1 MSAQCNRVAVEDGH
15 TESVSIRLK
24 NKAKPD
30 EIIAAWNNY
39 RAEPQEL
46 KLPSAPAQP
55 VVYLEANDRPQ
66 PRFDVDIG
74 AGMTTVV
81 GRLRPC
87 GVLDWKFTVLSHNT
101 IRGAAGAASAE
112 CRTAESQ
119 GLPRMK
125 NRARAP
131 AYNGSHPPMIVMKFG
146 GTSVEDAKAIDRVAS
161 IVEGRLAQKPVVV
174 VSAMAK
180 VTDTLLTMAKAA
192 GSGERKTALK
202 LCRSLQERH
211 YNTASEL
218 LGTALFTD
226 FHSELGAEFESLD
239 ELLRGISAVGE
250 ITPRTTD
257 HVAAFGEMLS
267 SKIVAAAFAARGLN
281 GVHVDSREV
290 LVTDSSYMQAVPQ
303 FEDTN
308 AKLQEKVQPLLDE
321 GKVPVMGGF
330 IGSNRAGITTTI
342 GRGGSDFSAAIFGAG
357 LSAERIEI
365 WTDVDGILTTDP
377 RICPDARRIKVIS
390 FDEAAELAY
399 FGAKVLHP
407 ATVLPAIQKNIPVY
421 VLNSRIPRAK
431 ARASR
436 PRAPQGKNIFKAI
449 AAKKRITIV
458 DVAAPR
464 MLLAH
469 GFLRA
474 IFEAFDRHQVAVD
487 VVSTSE
493 VSVSLTVD
501 SNQAIPALAADL
513 AKLADVKY
521 EGRKAIVCLVGENL
535 RDTPGIAAL
544 VFRELADK
552 KIRMIS
558 QGASEINLTFVIEED
573 EVPEVIQRLHKTFF
587 SELDPEVFA

>member
-1 MSAQCNRVAVEDGH
+1 
-15 TESVSIRLK
+15 
-24 NKAKPD
+24 
-30 EIIAAWNNY
+30 
-39 RAEPQEL
+39 
-46 KLPSAPAQP
+46 
-55 VVYLEANDRPQ
+55 
-66 PRFDVDIG
+66 
-74 AGMTTVV
+74 
-81 GRLRPC
+81 
-87 GVLDWKFTVLSHNT
+87 
-101 IRGAAGAASAE
+101 
-112 CRTAESQ
+112 
-119 GLPRMK
+119 
-125 NRARAP
+125 
-131 AYNGSHPPMIVMKFG
+131 MIVMKFG

-161 IVEGRLAQKPVVV
+161 IVQGRHRSSPVVV

-180 VTDTLLTMAKAA
+180 VTDTLLTMARAA
-192 GSGERKTALK
+192 GEGERKTALK
-202 LCRSLQERH
+202 LCRSLAGASLQLPPANCWAPRASPNSIPNSARTSRH
-211 YNTASEL
+211 
-218 LGTALFTD
+218 
-226 FHSELGAEFESLD
+226 LD

-267 SKIVAAAFAARGLN
+267 SKIVAAAFEARGLKRT
-281 GVHVDSREV
+281 HVDSRDV
-290 LVTDSSYMQAVPQ
+290 LVTDSAYMQAVPQ
-303 FEDTN
+303 YEETN
-308 AKLQEKVQPLLDE
+308 RRLKKLVNRCSSAGQ
-321 GKVPVMGGF
+321 VPVMGGF
-330 IGSNRAGITTTI
+330 IGANRDGITTTI

-357 LSAERIEI
+357 LGAERIEI

-421 VLNSRIPRAK
+421 VLNSRNPSCEGTRITT
-431 ARASR
+431 
-436 PRAPQGKNIFKAI
+436 RAPHSKNIFKAI

-469 GFLRA
+469 GFLRS

-535 RDTPGIAAL
+535 RETPGIAAL

-587 SELDPEVFA
+587 SELDAEVFA